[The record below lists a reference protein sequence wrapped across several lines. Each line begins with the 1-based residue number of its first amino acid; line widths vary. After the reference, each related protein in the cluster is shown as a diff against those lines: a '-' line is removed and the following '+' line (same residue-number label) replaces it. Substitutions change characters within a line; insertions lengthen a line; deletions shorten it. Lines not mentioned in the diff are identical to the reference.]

1 MIKVLI
7 NQHIKNG
14 DIIMMKNE
22 YKLVP
27 KKEII
32 NLKKEVQD
40 LKKSSMQGKVKTR
53 EPISSKGLKESMDN
67 LSEAINELVN
77 LFTVAKEIG
86 QEGNIEEPKQDAT
99 NLEQNRAIAAGIL
112 AITQILKEYLPKL
125 VHISKESP
133 KYKILRIK
141 KSTKLNPY
149 NPMRSSTETTSDFS
163 ESNPPISGEEDSS
176 QN

>member
-1 MIKVLI
+1 
-7 NQHIKNG
+7 
-14 DIIMMKNE
+14 MMKDE

-27 KKEII
+27 KKEIT
-32 NLKKEVQD
+32 NLKKEDKD
-40 LKKSSMQGKVKTR
+40 LKKASMQRQVKIR

-86 QEGNIEEPKQDAT
+86 QEGNLEEPKQNET
-99 NLEQNRAIAAGIL
+99 KLEQNKAIAAGIL

-125 VHISKESP
+125 VHIAKESP

-149 NPMRSSTETTSDFS
+149 NPMQSSTGTTSDFS
-163 ESNPPISGEEDSS
+163 ASNPPRNGEEDFS

>member
-1 MIKVLI
+1 
-7 NQHIKNG
+7 
-14 DIIMMKNE
+14 MMKNE
-22 YKLVP
+22 YKLMP

-149 NPMRSSTETTSDFS
+149 NPMQSSTGTTTDFPA
-163 ESNPPISGEEDSS
+163 SNPPISGEEEDFS